1 MRNVIKID
9 TKERE
14 LILENSNISVEEI
27 QKSDAIIKAI
37 SNYYTSRIVG
47 QKNYKYHY

>member
-27 QKSDAIIKAI
+27 QKSDAIIKVI